1 MSCDM
6 SRDRLWT
13 WVQGEDDDAA
23 SRAEISEHLEVCLSC
38 KSEVSDMRD
47 LIGELQN
54 VAVSCAPVATAE
66 APRVIG
72 DYQIIRQIGRG
83 GSSVVYQAEQRD
95 TRTPVALKVI
105 GTGPR
110 VSDFQFRLFE
120 REVQTLARLNHPAI
134 AAMLEAGRLDDGS
147 LFFAMELVRG
157 VGLREFAEGQRF
169 EGPDEKPLTLRE
181 RLVLFRRVCEGVS
194 YAHQRGV
201 THCDIRPSNV
211 LVSDQAAGHSHGDD
225 LPAFPKLIDIGHA
238 RLLGRD
244 EAARPTHAEDD
255 RYLDSIPYLSP
266 EHSQGQQDQID
277 IRSDIYSLGV
287 VLYELLTGSL
297 PDDAGRNSRRSAFGA
312 AHPHPAIKPE
322 CLKRA
327 VPGELASIILKAME
341 NEPQRR
347 YQSAAAFAD
356 DIDRFLSGMPILA
369 RSRSTSYQLRKLV
382 ARHRLS
388 VGFAA
393 TLLLTFVGTG
403 VSTLLQ
409 ARRISTEAARG
420 QRVQTILESFYE
432 APDPERSGRRDV
444 TVLESLDAKAKTL
457 TQELE
462 DDPLVAAAVRN
473 TIGNTYRSLSDLPS
487 AALHLT
493 YALETRRKLLGDDNI
508 ETAKSMNDLGVL
520 RLLQGEP
527 DQAENLWQAA
537 VAVRRNVLGPDHPDV
552 AETLNHLGV
561 VKSHDDERFEEAKA
575 NLEEALRIRRN
586 VLAAVQA
593 DSAASRE
600 IRLARDDVAQ
610 TLSILGG
617 LYRIRHTPDEFADAE
632 RSYREALRLQQESF
646 GPVHPQVAKVHN
658 NLGKL
663 FQSKGEF
670 DAAEQCFQTALRIL
684 RSDHSYG
691 EDHQYIARLL
701 SSIAQVKLARGDISA
716 AQAFGEEALA
726 LREKLLGPTHAETT
740 ESRRFLDSLI
750 SSRAAAN

>member
-1 MSCDM
+1 M

-23 SRAEISEHLEVCLSC
+23 SRAEISQHLEVCLSC

-47 LIGELQN
+47 LIGDLQN
-54 VAVSCAPVATAE
+54 VAISCAPVAQSE

-95 TRTPVALKVI
+95 TQTPVALKVI
-105 GTGPR
+105 GGGPR
-110 VSDFQFRLFE
+110 VNDSQFRLFE

-134 AAMLEAGRLDDGS
+134 AAVLEAGRLDDGS
-147 LFFAMELVRG
+147 FFFAMELVRG
-157 VGLREFAEGQRF
+157 VGLREFVEGRRF
-169 EGPDEKPLTLRE
+169 EGPDEKPLALRE

-194 YAHQRGV
+194 HAHQRGV
-201 THCDIRPSNV
+201 THCDIRPSNI
-211 LVSDQAAGHSHGDD
+211 LVSDQGAAQSRGDD
-225 LPAFPKLIDIGHA
+225 LPGFPRLIDLGHA
-238 RLLGRD
+238 RLMGRD
-244 EAARPTHAEDD
+244 DAARPTHVDDD
-255 RYLDSIPYLSP
+255 RYVDSLPYLSP
-266 EHSQGQQDQID
+266 EHAQGQQDQID

-287 VLYELLTGSL
+287 VLYELVTGSL
-297 PDDAGRNSRRSAFGA
+297 PDDGSRNARRSAVGSV
-312 AHPHPAIKPE
+312 HPHAAIKPE
-322 CLKRA
+322 NLKRA
-327 VPGELASIILKAME
+327 VPGELASIILKAMD
-341 NEPQRR
+341 NEPQQR
-347 YQSAAAFAD
+347 YQSAAALAD
-356 DIDRFLSGMPILA
+356 DIDRFMSGMPVLA
-369 RSRSTSYQLRKLV
+369 RPLSTRYQLRKLV
-382 ARHRLS
+382 ARHRLP
-388 VGFAA
+388 FALA
-393 TLLLTFVGTG
+393 AMLLLSFVGSG
-403 VSTLLQ
+403 VAALLQ
-409 ARRISTEAARG
+409 ARQISGEAARS
-420 QRVQTILESFYE
+420 QRVQAILESFYE

-444 TVLESLDAKAKTL
+444 TVIQSLDAKAKTL
-457 TQELE
+457 TEELE

-508 ETAKSMNDLGVL
+508 ETAKSMNDLGEL
-520 RLLQGEP
+520 RVLQGQP

-537 VAVRRNVLGPDHPDV
+537 FAVRRSVLGPDDPRV
-552 AETLNHLGV
+552 AETLHHLGV
-561 VKSHDDERFEEAKA
+561 LKSQDGERFEEAKA

-586 VLAAVQA
+586 VLAAVQSDA
-593 DSAASRE
+593 AASRE
-600 IRLARDDVAQ
+600 VRLARENVAR
-610 TLSILGG
+610 TLNDLGG

-663 FQSKGEF
+663 LQSKGEF

-691 EDHQYIARLL
+691 DDHQYIARLL

-726 LREKLLGPTHAETT
+726 LREKLLGPTHADTT
-740 ESRRFLDSLI
+740 ESRRFLDSLV

>member
-23 SRAEISEHLEVCLSC
+23 SRAEISQHLEVCLSC

-47 LIGELQN
+47 LIGDLQN
-54 VAVSCAPVATAE
+54 VAVSCAPVAPTE

-72 DYQIIRQIGRG
+72 DYQILRQIGRG

-105 GTGPR
+105 GGGPR
-110 VSDFQFRLFE
+110 VNDSQSRLFE

-134 AAMLEAGRLDDGS
+134 AAVLEAGRLDDGS
-147 LFFAMELVRG
+147 FFFAMELVRG
-157 VGLREFAEGQRF
+157 VSLREFAEGRRF
-169 EGPDEKPLTLRE
+169 EGPDEKPLNLRE

-201 THCDIRPSNV
+201 THCDIRPSNI
-211 LVSDQAAGHSHGDD
+211 LVSDHGAGHSHGND

-238 RLLGRD
+238 RLMGRD
-244 EAARPTHAEDD
+244 EAARSTHGDD
-255 RYLDSIPYLSP
+255 GRYVYSLPYLSP
-266 EHSQGQQDQID
+266 EHAQGRQDQID
-277 IRSDIYSLGV
+277 VRSDIYSLGV
-287 VLYELLTGSL
+287 VLYELVTGGL
-297 PDDAGRNSRRSAFGA
+297 PDDGSRNSPRSAVGPSCRQA
-312 AHPHPAIKPE
+312 PVHRGNR
-322 CLKRA
+322 KRL

-341 NEPQRR
+341 NEPPQR
-347 YQSAAAFAD
+347 YQSAAALAD
-356 DIDRFLSGMPILA
+356 DIDRFMSGMPVLA
-369 RSRSTSYQLRKLV
+369 RPLSTRYQLRKLV
-382 ARHRLS
+382 ARHRLP
-388 VGFAA
+388 FALA
-393 TLLLTFVGTG
+393 AMLLLSFVGSG
-403 VSTLLQ
+403 VAALLQ
-409 ARRISTEAARG
+409 ARQISSDAARS
-420 QRVQTILESFYE
+420 QRVQAILESFYE

-444 TVLESLDAKAKTL
+444 TVIQSLDAKAKAL
-457 TQELE
+457 TEELD

-493 YALETRRKLLGDDNI
+493 FALETRRKLLGDDNI
-508 ETAKSMNDLGVL
+508 ETAKSMNDLGELRVL
-520 RLLQGEP
+520 QEQP

-537 VAVRRNVLGPDHPDV
+537 LAVRRSVLGPDDPRV

-561 VKSHDDERFEEAKA
+561 LKSQDGERFEEAKA

-600 IRLARDDVAQ
+600 VRLARENVAR
-610 TLSILGG
+610 TLNDLGG

-632 RSYREALRLQQESF
+632 RSYREALRLRQESF

-663 FQSKGEF
+663 LQSKGEF

-691 EDHQYIARLL
+691 DDHQYIARLL

-726 LREKLLGPTHAETT
+726 LREKLLGATHAETT
-740 ESRRFLDSLI
+740 ESRRFLDSLV